1 MQGFVQ
7 VYTGNGK
14 GKTTA
19 AIGLAIRAAGAGLK
33 VFIGQFIKT
42 GDFSE
47 IKTLKRLS
55 DVIVVEQFGLG
66 YFMGRNPTQEDVD
79 AARRGVERV
88 RAIFKSNEYNVVILE
103 EANVAVR
110 YGLISEEDLLGLI
123 EQRPDNKELVITGR
137 WATQLVIQKADLVTE
152 MKDIKHYYRKG
163 VEARVGIEK

>member
-19 AIGLAIRAAGAGLK
+19 AIGLAIRAAGAGLR

-42 GDFSE
+42 GDYSE

-55 DVIVVEQFGLG
+55 DIIVVEQFGLG
-66 YFMGRNPTQEDVD
+66 YFIGRNPTQEDVD

-88 RAIFKSNEYNVVILE
+88 QAIFKSNEYNVVILE